1 MATSQ
6 GLLAKVENL
15 KKWGEQI
22 GGKQKV
28 KHGPNY
34 TGAWEMTRRYKANE
48 LPITS
53 LWMKRQELRITKM
66 EKSWGKQIWEQQLL
80 HCYLRGF
87 YIQVDR

>member
-28 KHGPNY
+28 KHGPNC
-34 TGAWEMTRRYKANE
+34 TGAWEMTRRYKANK

-66 EKSWGKQIWEQQLL
+66 KLGEADLGTATLTLL
-80 HCYLRGF
+80 FERFLHTSG
-87 YIQVDR
+87 